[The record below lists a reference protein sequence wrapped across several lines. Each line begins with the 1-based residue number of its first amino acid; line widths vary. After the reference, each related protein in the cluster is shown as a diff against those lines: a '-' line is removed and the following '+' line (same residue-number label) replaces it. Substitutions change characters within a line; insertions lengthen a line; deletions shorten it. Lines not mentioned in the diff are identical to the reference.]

1 MKPCAKNRKRIAWL
15 ALDALDPEQARE
27 LRAHIGGCEGCRRCL
42 EEITKMIG
50 GLKQARVSTEI
61 EPSESFHRSV
71 ARAIRAEE
79 PRSLWETIA
88 TPSQATPLRW
98 RAALPALCA
107 LTVAL
112 VVLSVL
118 GSRFRTGNLP
128 SPTPSSAGTVSAPG
142 LNSDLPPT
150 IANYRRAAN
159 QSLDA
164 LDDLLARQAD
174 RPAGSPPPICT
185 ASTFALVEPAD

>member
-27 LRAHIGGCEGCRRCL
+27 LRAHIGGCEGCRRYL
-42 EEITKMIG
+42 EEITETIG
-50 GLKQARVSTEI
+50 GLKEAPIRTGI
-61 EPSESFHRSV
+61 EPSESFHRNV

-79 PRSLWETIA
+79 SRSLWEAIA
-88 TPSQATPLRW
+88 APFRAAPLRW
-98 RAALPALCA
+98 RATVPALCA
-107 LTVAL
+107 LAVGLVAL
-112 VVLSVL
+112 SILA
-118 GSRFRTGNLP
+118 SRFRTGNLP
-128 SPTPSSAGTVSAPG
+128 SPSSAGTVSAPG

-164 LDDLLARQAD
+164 LDDLLALQAD
-174 RPAGSPPPICT
+174 RPVGSPPPIYT